1 MVSVLFLHR
10 LWQNKE
16 RYCSRQAANSKSKNR
31 FLMNQLWQL
40 SLENTVRGCDH
51 EMNLQKRKIKRWWG
65 VVFTLVSVFLSGL
78 VTEWNIAAKKS
89 STETPTETAA
99 AASGTGAVIP
109 GGMPAGIYMETD
121 GILVLNTEA
130 IQGIDG
136 RKYEPAQGIVQA
148 GDYITAINQETVDGK
163 KELLEAVEE
172 LQTPWVT
179 LSLRR
184 GEETME
190 VRMKSV
196 ETAPEQFRLGIWVR
210 DNVQGLGTI
219 TYLTEENRFGALGHG
234 IHDTDTNTLMNVS
247 GGILYRTRIQDI
259 VKGISGNPGT
269 LEGVIVYNRYNQ
281 LGTIEKNTETGIYG
295 TLEKKE
301 ALFTDLETVQTAAK
315 EEIEPGAAVIRT
327 CVDDEVKEYGIEVL
341 EVNLHSKEAKK
352 GMVIQITDPELLE
365 KTGGI
370 IQGMSGSPILQNGK
384 LIGAVTHV
392 FVNDPTKGYGIFIEN
407 MISN

>member
-1 MVSVLFLHR
+1 
-10 LWQNKE
+10 
-16 RYCSRQAANSKSKNR
+16 
-31 FLMNQLWQL
+31 
-40 SLENTVRGCDH
+40 
-51 EMNLQKRKIKRWWG
+51 MNLQKRKTERMKKIQNDMESEEREKSLILNVNKMQSITEKKKGHSKRKA
-65 VVFTLVSVFLSGL
+65 VFFGAVFALVAVFLSGV
-78 VTEWNIAAKKS
+78 VTEWDITAKKS
-89 STETPTETAA
+89 SSETPTETAA
-99 AASGTGAVIP
+99 SATGTGAVIP
-109 GGMPAGIYMETD
+109 GGMPVGIYMETD
-121 GILVLNTEA
+121 GILVLNTET
-130 IQGIDG
+130 IQGMDG
-136 RKYEPAQGIVQA
+136 RKYEPAQGIVQS

-163 KELLEAVEE
+163 RELLEAVEE
-172 LQTPWVT
+172 LRDPWVT

-190 VRMKSV
+190 VRLKSV

-234 IHDTDTNTLMNVS
+234 IHDVDTNTLMNIS
-247 GGILYRTRIQDI
+247 DGILYRTRIQDI
-259 VKGISGNPGT
+259 IKGISGNPGT
-269 LEGVIVYNRYNQ
+269 MEGVIVYNRYNQ

-295 TLEKKE
+295 TLEKKD
-301 ALFTDLETVQTAAK
+301 ALFTDSETVETAAK
-315 EEIEPGAAVIRT
+315 EEIETGPAVIRS
-327 CVDDEVKEYGIEVL
+327 CIDDEVKEYEIEVL
-341 EVNLHSKEAKK
+341 EVDLHSKEAKK

-392 FVNDPTKGYGIFIEN
+392 FVNDPMKGYGIFIEN